1 MYWPDYHDGL
11 FGELWRFGP
20 CYPRAEAI
28 VRQEEKQHAFDFVLE
43 KSKPLFPHI
52 LDRLKA
58 SEGEARAAYSEDA
71 LPDIS
76 GDEFVNMMAID
87 GCFNLLVAF
96 SILGQGIFG
105 FKIGFE
111 DSHGS
116 FGTGFVR
123 DNMEMWLQSMFLVG
137 NQIPFVV
144 LEQLMKLRFF
154 EGLKRRYKWKQP
166 SGLLKRAVHMLLTTE
181 LDPKPVD
188 LIHCLQICLLGTRS
202 GSDVGISIMVN
213 DVGGDEVD
221 DLPSAVELCRKGIA
235 FAALGEG
242 LGSRGIH
249 YKHDP
254 FNGVLYLPIFK
265 VDRYTALMVEC
276 LHKYEIVQKARGIK
290 PESTS
295 FFKLLSELIRTEQDV
310 DLFSSQGVILGG
322 SAEALPEILSEF
334 DDVEPCDFDQPAIL
348 SYGCIE
354 MILQAQQRSL
364 SKEDLEAIIIMEH
377 FGTIFSTSEAI
388 DAVIQSVWR

>member
-1 MYWPDYHDGL
+1 MQNTCEPTNNIPRQIRIFWPEYHNGQ
-11 FGELWRFGP
+11 FGQFWRFGP
-20 CYPRAEAI
+20 CYLEKELKGEVDI
-28 VRQEEKQHAFDFVLE
+28 RQKEKKLALNFVLE
-43 KSKPLFPHI
+43 KSGSTLPEL
-52 LDRLKA
+52 LSRLQ
-58 SEGEARAAYSEDA
+58 ETEEEARAAYPECD
-71 LPDIS
+71 LKDID
-76 GDEFVNMMAID
+76 GDKFREMMAID
-87 GCFNLLVAF
+87 GCFYLLVAF
-96 SILGQGIFG
+96 SILGEGMDG
-105 FKIGFE
+105 FKLEFPDNHRFFGIGC
-111 DSHGS
+111 
-116 FGTGFVR
+116 VR
-123 DNMEMWLQSMFLVG
+123 EAMEMWLSSMFFVG

-144 LEQLMKLRFF
+144 LKQLMKLRFF
-154 EGLKRRYKWKQP
+154 QELMKKNKWKQP
-166 SGLLKRAVHMLLTTE
+166 SGLLKRAVHMLLIIE

-188 LIHCLQICLLGTRS
+188 LIHCLQTCLLGTRS

-235 FAALGEG
+235 FAALEED

-249 YKHDP
+249 YKHGS

-334 DDVEPCDFDQPAIL
+334 DDVEPCDYIRCLATTACGQQKDGKNL
-348 SYGCIE
+348 S
-354 MILQAQQRSL
+354 
-364 SKEDLEAIIIMEH
+364 
-377 FGTIFSTSEAI
+377 
-388 DAVIQSVWR
+388 

>member
-1 MYWPDYHDGL
+1 MMAYLENYGDLAPVIREQRRLPDKKRSSMLSISYWRSRNL
-11 FGELWRFGP
+11 FF
-20 CYPRAEAI
+20 
-28 VRQEEKQHAFDFVLE
+28 HN
-43 KSKPLFPHI
+43 I
-52 LDRLKA
+52 LDRLKE
-58 SEGEARAAYSEDA
+58 SEGEARAAYSQDA
-71 LPDIS
+71 LQGIGG

-105 FKIGFE
+105 FKLGFE
-111 DSHGS
+111 DSHSS

-123 DNMEMWLQSMFLVG
+123 DNMGMWLQSMFLVG

-166 SGLLKRAVHMLLTTE
+166 SGLLKRAVHMLVTTE

-235 FAALGEG
+235 FAALEEG

-265 VDRYTALMVEC
+265 VERYTALMVEC
-276 LHKYEIVQKARGIK
+276 LHKYEIVQKPRGIK

-310 DLFSSQGVILGG
+310 ELFSSQGVILGG

-334 DDVEPCDFDQPAIL
+334 DDVEPCD
-348 SYGCIE
+348 C
-354 MILQAQQRSL
+354 
-364 SKEDLEAIIIMEH
+364 EH
-377 FGTIFSTSEAI
+377 FRHVRRQIKKYPPKQCWISTKRVIGYIMRNPGRCSVVFLLQFLQTYFTILAYYKTFS
-388 DAVIQSVWR
+388 